1 MEDKKIKVL
10 DFIKHF
16 NEKFGYNPTVR
27 EICKEFNFTST
38 STGAYYL
45 NKLKRENLIT
55 SASGKNRAIKVIS
68 DKQSFNNNQFLVVG
82 KVAAGKPILATEN
95 IENNIDMPPELF
107 GKNTGDIFIL
117 KVSGDSMINAGIFNG
132 DMIVVKKQEMAENG
146 EIVVAMIDDSVTVK
160 RFYKEKDYIRLEPE
174 NDFME
179 SIIATNCSV
188 IGKVVGLIR
197 QKIK

>member
-107 GKNTGDIFIL
+107 GKNTGDMFIL